1 MLVFFNRLLGMENWC
16 FSSSIRPER
25 VYWNIIIKT
34 LMQGLYLVAM
44 LWIMS
49 KRHLCLFLCVF
60 WVEGKDSEVVLS
72 PLWLPFANGWRR
84 FEAVSSKTQSLA
96 EQPTCWCRTR
106 ARESGL
112 DIFLVLKSC
121 CICFCFK
128 RRKLRKP
135 HCSLAAIRAIWWMLT
150 FCSQRHHQV
159 PRIPSLLNGAREK
172 PDCGVVSP
180 WVGEL

>member
-1 MLVFFNRLLGMENWC
+1 MVFFIFHKAWESVLEYNYQDTYARALPSGDALNYVEETFMS
-16 FSSSIRPER
+16 FS
-25 VYWNIIIKT
+25 
-34 LMQGLYLVAM
+34 
-44 LWIMS
+44 
-49 KRHLCLFLCVF
+49 CVF

-72 PLWLPFANGWRR
+72 PLWLPFANGWRQ

-121 CICFCFK
+121 CICFCSK

-135 HCSLAAIRAIWWMLT
+135 HCSLAAIRAIWWILT

-159 PRIPSLLNGAREK
+159 PRISSLLNGARGK

-180 WVGEL
+180 GVGEL

>member
-1 MLVFFNRLLGMENWC
+1 MVFFIFHKAWESVLEYNYQDTYARALPSGDALNYVEETFMS
-16 FSSSIRPER
+16 FS
-25 VYWNIIIKT
+25 
-34 LMQGLYLVAM
+34 
-44 LWIMS
+44 
-49 KRHLCLFLCVF
+49 CVF
-60 WVEGKDSEVVLS
+60 SGLRERIANSYFLLYG
-72 PLWLPFANGWRR
+72 PPFANGWRR

-159 PRIPSLLNGAREK
+159 PRIPSLLNGARGK
-172 PDCGVVSP
+172 PDYGVVSP
-180 WVGEL
+180 RVGEL